1 MNNHYH
7 KNRSIMIMGIL
18 ITLIWLA
25 LSVFVNRIYDKRM
38 EEYLDHQD
46 EMFTNGIESIINTY
60 SSYAEFIYQSILNT
74 PEIRAIMSE
83 AQSADQESK
92 ALLREELYQEL
103 IETYDLL
110 TEHDFRHLQFHLA
123 NGESFLRLHKPERY
137 GDSLISVRESI
148 RYVTTEHQFISGFEE
163 GRVSNG
169 YRYVFPLFNGEDFI
183 GSVEL
188 SLSPATIIQELYN
201 MTENQG
207 YGYLLNKSIMENV
220 DFCDEQNQYRLS
232 LTSDLY
238 VVDLEV
244 YQIMVNQPGVPDLF
258 FEDDFVSAVRMGVEK
273 DLAKGQSFM
282 YTLNYQDQYYLIEYD
297 QIKDISGQAIG
308 YFFSVSEDEQIA
320 NLIQARDLS
329 LLLIAI
335 VYFMLLLMIHYVNRR
350 DKEIM
355 QVAMYDQLTEIYNR
369 RSFFELAHVEVEK
382 NNRSNQPLAV
392 AIFDIDHFKM
402 VNDRFGHHVGDQ
414 VLRELAQI
422 IKASIRSYD
431 IFARLGGEEFI
442 LLMPETNQKVALLVM
457 ERIRLMV
464 LNHSFQ
470 TAEKIT
476 ISIGLTEKKQN
487 ESLDAT
493 IVRAD
498 TAMYTAKGNGR
509 NRTELL

>member
-1 MNNHYH
+1 
-7 KNRSIMIMGIL
+7 
-18 ITLIWLA
+18 
-25 LSVFVNRIYDKRM
+25 
-38 EEYLDHQD
+38 
-46 EMFTNGIESIINTY
+46 
-60 SSYAEFIYQSILNT
+60 
-74 PEIRAIMSE
+74 
-83 AQSADQESK
+83 
-92 ALLREELYQEL
+92 
-103 IETYDLL
+103 
-110 TEHDFRHLQFHLA
+110 
-123 NGESFLRLHKPERY
+123 
-137 GDSLISVRESI
+137 
-148 RYVTTEHQFISGFEE
+148 
-163 GRVSNG
+163 
-169 YRYVFPLFNGEDFI
+169 LFNGEDFI

>member
-1 MNNHYH
+1 
-7 KNRSIMIMGIL
+7 
-18 ITLIWLA
+18 
-25 LSVFVNRIYDKRM
+25 
-38 EEYLDHQD
+38 
-46 EMFTNGIESIINTY
+46 
-60 SSYAEFIYQSILNT
+60 
-74 PEIRAIMSE
+74 
-83 AQSADQESK
+83 
-92 ALLREELYQEL
+92 
-103 IETYDLL
+103 
-110 TEHDFRHLQFHLA
+110 
-123 NGESFLRLHKPERY
+123 
-137 GDSLISVRESI
+137 
-148 RYVTTEHQFISGFEE
+148 
-163 GRVSNG
+163 
-169 YRYVFPLFNGEDFI
+169 
-183 GSVEL
+183 
-188 SLSPATIIQELYN
+188 
-201 MTENQG
+201 
-207 YGYLLNKSIMENV
+207 
-220 DFCDEQNQYRLS
+220 
-232 LTSDLY
+232 
-238 VVDLEV
+238 
-244 YQIMVNQPGVPDLF
+244 
-258 FEDDFVSAVRMGVEK
+258 
-273 DLAKGQSFM
+273 
-282 YTLNYQDQYYLIEYD
+282 
-297 QIKDISGQAIG
+297 
-308 YFFSVSEDEQIA
+308 
-320 NLIQARDLS
+320 
-329 LLLIAI
+329 
-335 VYFMLLLMIHYVNRR
+335 MLLLMIHYVNRR

-369 RSFFELAHVEVEK
+369 HSFFELAHVEVEK

-457 ERIRLMV
+457 ERIRVMV